1 LTARLLEVELIE
13 LFEEEIEIEAEAECV
28 SAALG
33 EAQAQGVAHRLSA
46 QAQQHRRPESFLICM
61 WVGAPGRFV
70 YLHGTTAAALSRR
83 RPRPAGDSGCRFYM
97 CVACLALNLISGQA
111 LNSPFARKRS
121 TELLLRY
128 TGLRLWE
135 CSAAAHS
142 AASAII

>member
-1 LTARLLEVELIE
+1 M
-13 LFEEEIEIEAEAECV
+13 
-28 SAALG
+28 SAALR

-46 QAQQHRRPESFLICM
+46 HTPRRQQHRRPESFLICM

>member
-1 LTARLLEVELIE
+1 VELIE

-70 YLHGTTAAALSRR
+70 YLHGTTAAALRFR
-83 RPRPAGDSGCRFYM
+83 GGGRARPGTQGVGFT
-97 CVACLALNLISGQA
+97 CVWLV
-111 LNSPFARKRS
+111 
-121 TELLLRY
+121 
-128 TGLRLWE
+128 
-135 CSAAAHS
+135 
-142 AASAII
+142 